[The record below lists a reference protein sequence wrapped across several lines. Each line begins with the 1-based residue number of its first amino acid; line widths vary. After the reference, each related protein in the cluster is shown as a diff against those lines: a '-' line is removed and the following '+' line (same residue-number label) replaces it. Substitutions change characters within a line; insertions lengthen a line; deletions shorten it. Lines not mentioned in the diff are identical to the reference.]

1 MWAMSENEWH
11 GTRTWQHEPS
21 TFLKRE
27 TTGSLSSEYYKLYS
41 VANVDDSTRFD
52 SNRTTRHSKWQSVI
66 PDANYIQY
74 DGSSFAVTSRS
85 NQVESCRFDN
95 IDNPPFTDTCGI
107 FSKSLTNWLPV
118 CVSKCLANRHPVWRV
133 VRFESIRQHL
143 QPPIADTCG
152 IFSKSL
158 TNWLPVCVS
167 MFWEMVSQNSGI
179 TTPLSRESIS
189 GLTIRSG
196 LGVLDNPP
204 QLLNDLEIFILLLW
218 ICSFCLCQS
227 LKL

>member
-21 TFLKRE
+21 TSLKRE

-52 SNRTTRHSKWQSVI
+52 SNQTTPHSKWQSVI
-66 PDANYIQY
+66 PDAN
-74 DGSSFAVTSRS
+74 G
-85 NQVESCRFDN
+85 
-95 IDNPPFTDTCGI
+95 
-107 FSKSLTNWLPV
+107 
-118 CVSKCLANRHPVWRV
+118 HPVWRV
-133 VRFESIRQHL
+133 VICGDESFDSSQIVSTWQHLQPPFTDTYGIFSKGVSVWYDGRSIRVESIRQHL

>member
-1 MWAMSENEWH
+1 MSNTSKPLTNRHTGSRGARMWAMSENEWH

-66 PDANYIQY
+66 PDANGHPIWRVVIWQHM
-74 DGSSFAVTSRS
+74 
-85 NQVESCRFDN
+85 Q
-95 IDNPPFTDTCGI
+95 PPFTDTCGI
-107 FSKSLTNWLPV
+107 FSK
-118 CVSKCLANRHPVWRV
+118 CLANRHLVWQV
-133 VRFESIRQHL
+133 VRFQSIRQHL
-143 QPPIADTCG
+143 QPPMADTWG

-167 MFWEMVSQNSGI
+167 MF
-179 TTPLSRESIS
+179 
-189 GLTIRSG
+189 
-196 LGVLDNPP
+196 
-204 QLLNDLEIFILLLW
+204 
-218 ICSFCLCQS
+218 
-227 LKL
+227 

>member
-1 MWAMSENEWH
+1 M
-11 GTRTWQHEPS
+11 T
-21 TFLKRE
+21 
-27 TTGSLSSEYYKLYS
+27 
-41 VANVDDSTRFD
+41 
-52 SNRTTRHSKWQSVI
+52 SVI
-66 PDANYIQY
+66 PDAN
-74 DGSSFAVTSRS
+74 G
-85 NQVESCRFDN
+85 
-95 IDNPPFTDTCGI
+95 
-107 FSKSLTNWLPV
+107 
-118 CVSKCLANRHPVWRV
+118 HPVWRV
-133 VRFESIRQHL
+133 VICGDESFDSSQIVSTWQHLQPPFTDTYGIFSKGVSVWYDGRSIRVESIRQYL

-204 QLLNDLEIFILLLW
+204 QLLNDLDIFILLLW

>member
-1 MWAMSENEWH
+1 MTICH
-11 GTRTWQHEPS
+11 
-21 TFLKRE
+21 
-27 TTGSLSSEYYKLYS
+27 TGCKWTSSM
-41 VANVDDSTRFD
+41 TG
-52 SNRTTRHSKWQSVI
+52 RHLW
-66 PDANYIQY
+66 
-74 DGSSFAVTSRS
+74 
-85 NQVESCRFDN
+85 
-95 IDNPPFTDTCGI
+95 
-107 FSKSLTNWLPV
+107 
-118 CVSKCLANRHPVWRV
+118 WRV
-133 VRFESIRQHL
+133 VRFKSNRVDLTTSTTPFTDTYGIFSKGVSVWYDGRSIRVESIRQHL

-204 QLLNDLEIFILLLW
+204 QLINDLEIFILLLW